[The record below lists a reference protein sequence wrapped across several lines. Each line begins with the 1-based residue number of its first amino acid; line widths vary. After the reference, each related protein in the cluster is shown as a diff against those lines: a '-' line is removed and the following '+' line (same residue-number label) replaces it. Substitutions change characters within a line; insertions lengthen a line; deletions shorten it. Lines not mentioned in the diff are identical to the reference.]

1 MLPDQSV
8 GVGGGHGVSHGG
20 GVWQLVTVVGHHVSP
35 GVTCHRV
42 QVTRVQSARVK
53 HDAVIILGAA
63 PTVNAAILKKRI
75 VREVRTKQRSARGG
89 FNNIKEQCFIIY

>member
-1 MLPDQSV
+1 MP
-8 GVGGGHGVSHGG
+8 HGG
-20 GVWQLVTVVGHHVSP
+20 GVRQLMAVVGQHVSPACLP
-35 GVTCHRV
+35 GVTCQCV

-63 PTVNAAILKKRI
+63 PTINAAVLKKRI
-75 VREVRTKQRSARGG
+75 VREVRTKQRSAGGG